1 MSNFITWFTSLCDWS
16 QMNTAIKDTLF
27 MTLSSLVVSVLIG
40 LIIGIIL
47 YVTQEDGLYQNK
59 IIYAILNFI
68 VNVLRAIPFIILL
81 IVLLPLT
88 QLLVGSMLGAKAA
101 LPALIFSS
109 APFYARMCM
118 IALTEIDKG
127 TIEACK
133 AMGASNKDLIFKV
146 LLPEAKP
153 ALVSAITVMG
163 ISLIGYTAMAGAIGA
178 GGLGYLAYTYGFARN
193 NKSVMYLATIIVV
206 AIVFLIQG
214 IGDYITRKID
224 KR

>member
-1 MSNFITWFTSLCDWS
+1 MFDLLINNVNWD
-16 QMNTAIKDTLF
+16 QMLSAVYDTLF
-27 MTLSSLVVSVLIG
+27 MTFFSLLISVIIG
-40 LIIGIIL
+40 IVIGIIL
-47 YVTQEDGLYQNK
+47 YVTQEDGLYPNK
-59 IIYAILNFI
+59 FVYGFLNLV
-68 VNVLRAIPFIILL
+68 VNVLRAVPFIILL
-81 IVLLPLT
+81 ILLLPLT
-88 QLLVGSMLGAKAA
+88 KLLVGSILGAKAA
-101 LPALIFSS
+101 LPSLIFSS

-133 AMGASNKDLIFKV
+133 AMGASNKDLVFKV

-163 ISLIGYTAMAGAIGA
+163 ISLISYTAMAGAIGA
-178 GGLGYLAYTYGFARN
+178 GGLGHIAYQYGFAR
-193 NKSVMYLATIIVV
+193 SEPGVMYVATAIIVV
-206 AIVFLIQG
+206 IVFLIQG

>member
-1 MSNFITWFTSLCDWS
+1 MFDAVNWP
-16 QMNTAIKDTLF
+16 QMIQAVQDTLF
-27 MTLSSLVVSVLIG
+27 MTLVSLFISVIIG
-40 LIIGIIL
+40 LIFGIIL
-47 YVTQEDGLYQNK
+47 FVTKDDGLHPNK
-59 IIYAILNFI
+59 VIYLILNI
-68 VNVLRAIPFIILL
+68 TVNVLRAIPYIILL
-81 IVLLPLT
+81 LLIIPFT
-88 QLLVGSMLGAKAA
+88 KMLVGSMLGAKAA
-101 LPALIFSS
+101 LPSLVLSS

-133 AMGASNKDLIFKV
+133 AMGANNKELIFKV

-178 GGLGYLAYTYGFARN
+178 GGLGYIAYTYGLARREE
-193 NKSVMYLATIIVV
+193 SIMYLATIIIVV
-206 AIVFLIQG
+206 IVFIFQG
-214 IGDYITRKID
+214 IGDYITKKID

>member
-1 MSNFITWFTSLCDWS
+1 MLS
-16 QMNTAIKDTLF
+16 QINWPQMFEATKDTLF
-27 MTLSSLVVSVLIG
+27 MTFVSLLISVIIG
-40 LIIGIIL
+40 LVLGIIL
-47 YVTQEDGLYQNK
+47 YVTQDDGLYPNK
-59 IIYAILNFI
+59 VISFILNTI

-81 IVLLPLT
+81 ILVIPLT
-88 QLLVGSMLGAKAA
+88 QVLVGTMLGAKAA
-101 LPALIFSS
+101 LPSLVLSS

-127 TIEACK
+127 TVEACK
-133 AMGASNKDLIFKV
+133 AMGASNKEIIFKV

-178 GGLGYLAYTYGFARN
+178 GGLGYLAYTYGFARRQDD
-193 NKSVMYLATIIVV
+193 VMYLATIIIV
-206 AIVFLIQG
+206 AIVFIIQG

>member
-1 MSNFITWFTSLCDWS
+1 MLSFLNNVDWN
-16 QMNTAIKDTLF
+16 QMLTAIQDTLF
-27 MTLSSLVVSVLIG
+27 MTFFSLLVSVCIG
-40 LIIGIIL
+40 LVLGIIL
-47 YVTQEDGLYQNK
+47 YVTQEGGLYQNRL
-59 IIYAILNFI
+59 IYRLLDLI

-81 IVLLPLT
+81 ILLLPFT
-88 QLLVGSMLGAKAA
+88 KLLVGSILGAKAA

-178 GGLGYLAYTYGFARN
+178 GGLGYIAYTYGFARN
-193 NKSVMYLATIIVV
+193 VPEVMYTATVIIVV
-206 AIVFLIQG
+206 IVFLIQG

>member
-1 MSNFITWFTSLCDWS
+1 MLS
-16 QMNTAIKDTLF
+16 QINWPQMFEATKDTLF
-27 MTLSSLVVSVLIG
+27 MTFVSLLISVIIG
-40 LIIGIIL
+40 LVLGIIL
-47 YVTQEDGLYQNK
+47 YVTQDDGLYPNK
-59 IIYAILNFI
+59 VISFILNTI

-81 IVLLPLT
+81 ILVIPLT
-88 QLLVGSMLGAKAA
+88 QVLVGTMLGAKAA
-101 LPALIFSS
+101 LPSLVLSS

-127 TIEACK
+127 TVEACK
-133 AMGASNKDLIFKV
+133 AMGASNKEIIFKV

-178 GGLGYLAYTYGFARN
+178 GGLGYLAYTYGFARRQN
-193 NKSVMYLATIIVV
+193 DVMYLATIIIVV
-206 AIVFLIQG
+206 IVFVIQG

>member
-1 MSNFITWFTSLCDWS
+1 MFDAVNWP
-16 QMNTAIKDTLF
+16 QMIQAVQDTLF
-27 MTLSSLVVSVLIG
+27 MTLVSLFISVIIG
-40 LIIGIIL
+40 LIFGIIL
-47 YVTQEDGLYQNK
+47 FVTKDDGLRPNK
-59 IIYAILNFI
+59 VIYLILNI
-68 VNVLRAIPFIILL
+68 TVNVLRAIPYIILL
-81 IVLLPLT
+81 LLIIPFT
-88 QLLVGSMLGAKAA
+88 KMLVGSMLGAKAA
-101 LPALIFSS
+101 LPSLVLSS

-133 AMGASNKDLIFKV
+133 AMGANNKELIFKV

-178 GGLGYLAYTYGFARN
+178 GGLGYIAYTYGLARREE
-193 NKSVMYLATIIVV
+193 SIMYLATIIIVV
-206 AIVFLIQG
+206 IVFIFQG
-214 IGDYITRKID
+214 IGDYVTKKID